1 MGPQVRLQKFL
12 SQAGIAS
19 RRAAEQLIREG
30 RVRLNGSPVTEL
42 GVKVDPGSDRVEVD
56 GRAVQPAAR
65 VWLAVHKP
73 AGLLSTRRDP
83 EGRPTIYD
91 ALPARFRS
99 LFYVGRLDRH
109 SEGLML
115 LTNDGEAANRL
126 LHPRYEVE
134 REYEVEVEGKLSRR
148 NLARLLHGVTL
159 EDGLARAADVAV
171 LGGASPGATR
181 ARIVVREGRKREVR
195 RMMEA
200 LGHDVRRL
208 VRVRY
213 GPIRLGSLAPGKWR
227 KLTRA
232 EAERIQRGGVRGED

>member
-1 MGPQVRLQKFL
+1 MAPRVRLQKFL

-30 RVRLNGSPVTEL
+30 RVRLNGSVVTEL
-42 GVKVDPGSDRVEVD
+42 GVQVDPGADRVEVE
-56 GRAVQPAAR
+56 GRPVEAAAP
-65 VWLAVHKP
+65 VWVALHKP

-99 LFYVGRLDRH
+99 LFYVGRLDRD
-109 SEGLML
+109 SEGLLL

-126 LHPRYEVE
+126 QHPRYEVD

-148 NLARLLHGVTL
+148 TLARLLHGVLL

-171 LGGASPGATR
+171 LGGAPPGVTR
-181 ARIVVREGRKREVR
+181 VRIVMREGRKREVR
-195 RMMEA
+195 RMIEA
-200 LGHDVRRL
+200 LGHQVRRL

-213 GPIRLGSLAPGKWR
+213 GPIRLGALPSGDWR
-227 KLTRA
+227 RLTRS
-232 EAERIQRGGVRGED
+232 EVERIRRTGARGTG